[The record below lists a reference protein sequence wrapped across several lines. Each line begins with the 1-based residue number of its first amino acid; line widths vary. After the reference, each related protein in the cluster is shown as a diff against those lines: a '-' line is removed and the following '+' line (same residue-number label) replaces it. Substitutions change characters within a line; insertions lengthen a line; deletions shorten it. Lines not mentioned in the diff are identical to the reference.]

1 MTPFRQTRPALCSGL
16 TLRFFPATLFLPRAG
31 RFNFPEPFINIKNK
45 VAFYRAFFAS
55 PPPAQCV
62 LSARPLCQRVYP
74 RLKHHSSGSTV
85 SKYSSSTDF
94 SRRLSLIPPSRAFFF
109 FLYCENVAHR
119 TLVPQLLAL
128 NSARCSNARALVIS
142 KA

>member
-55 PPPAQCV
+55 PPLAQCV

-74 RLKHHSSGSTV
+74 RLNT
-85 SKYSSSTDF
+85 T
-94 SRRLSLIPPSRAFFF
+94 RREAQFRNIAPRPIFRDAFRSFRHLALFF
-109 FLYCENVAHR
+109 LFLYCENVAHR

-128 NSARCSNARALVIS
+128 NSTLQQRARALVIS